1 MAGRR
6 VSPNIHPCPE
16 FQMIWMVHVLERR
29 AAKLLAVALIT
40 LLLGPLP
47 VFPQNQPGQEEM
59 GPKPFT
65 PEELEQIVAPIAL
78 YSDGLLAQVFMA
90 STYPV
95 ELVQAARFQKANP
108 KLTGDALNAE
118 LQKYD
123 WDDSVKFMV
132 TVPQAL
138 TMMDEKLDWTQKLG
152 DAFLD
157 QRKETMDAVQRLRAK
172 AQKEGNLKSTPEQTV
187 KVEPAAPP
195 PPPPPPP
202 PGQTVTA
209 PPPAAPTQT
218 IVIEQTNPQTVY
230 VPTYNPTVVYGA
242 WPYPAYPPYYY
253 YPPGYALAGAA
264 ISFGIGMAVGG
275 AIWGGCNWGGGDVDI
290 DVNKNNNFN
299 KNVNRE
305 GRQRNTTNV
314 GSGNVGSGN
323 RQSFQHNPE
332 HRKGAQYR
340 DSGTQQ
346 RYNKQGPSGAQNR
359 QDYRGRG
366 SGSGGA
372 QVSDRAG
379 GGAGAGAGAGR
390 GDAGRGGGGGASV
403 SDRSRGGGDFGGG
416 SGGGGA
422 FQGMDRG
429 GDARASSQRGQSSL
443 GSSGSRG
450 GGGGSSFSGGG
461 GGRAG
466 GGGFSGGG
474 GGGRSGG
481 GGSRGGGGGRR

>member
-1 MAGRR
+1 
-6 VSPNIHPCPE
+6 
-16 FQMIWMVHVLERR
+16 MIVIAHWLERR
-29 AAKLLAVALIT
+29 VAKTLAVCLVA

-47 VFPQNQPGQEEM
+47 VFAQDQPGQEEM

-95 ELVQAARFQKANP
+95 EIVQAARFLKANP
-108 KLTGDALNAE
+108 NLTGDALNAE

-123 WDDSVKFMV
+123 WDDTVKFMV
-132 TVPQAL
+132 TVPPAL
-138 TMMDEKLDWTQKLG
+138 QMMDEKLDWTQKLG

-187 KVEPAAPP
+187 KVEPAPP
-195 PPPPPPP
+195 APPPPPPP

-242 WPYPAYPPYYY
+242 WPYPAYPPYAY

-264 ISFGIGMAVGG
+264 LSFGVGMAVGG
-275 AIWGGCNWGGGDVDI
+275 AIWGGSNWGGGDVDV
-290 DVNKNNNFN
+290 DVNKSNNFN

-305 GRQRNTTNV
+305 GRQRQTTNV

-323 RQSFQHNPE
+323 RQNFQHNPE

-340 DSGTQQ
+340 NSGTQQ
-346 RYNKQGPSGAQNR
+346 RYDKQGPAGAQNR
-359 QDYRGRG
+359 QDFRGRG
-366 SGSGGA
+366 SGGA
-372 QVSDRAG
+372 QTSDRAG
-379 GGAGAGAGAGR
+379 AGVATATSTVSPTATCSRSPATSSAGWSR
-390 GDAGRGGGGGASV
+390 TSSRF
-403 SDRSRGGGDFGGG
+403 RS
-416 SGGGGA
+416 
-422 FQGMDRG
+422 
-429 GDARASSQRGQSSL
+429 
-443 GSSGSRG
+443 SRRLPVDG
-450 GGGGSSFSGGG
+450 TDPVYE
-461 GGRAG
+461 
-466 GGGFSGGG
+466 
-474 GGGRSGG
+474 
-481 GGSRGGGGGRR
+481 

>member
-1 MAGRR
+1 
-6 VSPNIHPCPE
+6 
-16 FQMIWMVHVLERR
+16 MIVIAHWLERR
-29 AAKLLAVALIT
+29 VAKTLAVCLVA

-47 VFPQNQPGQEEM
+47 VFAQDQPGQEEM

-95 ELVQAARFQKANP
+95 EIVQAARFLKANP
-108 KLTGDALNAE
+108 NLTGDALNAE

-123 WDDSVKFMV
+123 WDDTVKFMV
-132 TVPQAL
+132 TVPPAL
-138 TMMDEKLDWTQKLG
+138 QMMDEKLDWTQKLG

-187 KVEPAAPP
+187 KVEPAPP
-195 PPPPPPP
+195 APPPPPPP

-242 WPYPAYPPYYY
+242 WPYPAYPPYAY

-264 ISFGIGMAVGG
+264 LSFGVGMAVGG
-275 AIWGGCNWGGGDVDI
+275 AIWGGSNWGGGDVDV
-290 DVNKNNNFN
+290 DVNKSNNFN

-305 GRQRNTTNV
+305 GRQRQTTNV

-323 RQSFQHNPE
+323 RQNFQHNPE

-340 DSGTQQ
+340 DSATQDKFGRGQNSNSVQSREQFRGRADQGRQDIAAGGATRDLAGNQLGGGNASNRLGGGQAGSGNRAGTQ
-346 RYNKQGPSGAQNR
+346 PSTGN
-359 QDYRGRG
+359 
-366 SGSGGA
+366 
-372 QVSDRAG
+372 RAG
-379 GGAGAGAGAGR
+379 TGA
-390 GDAGRGGGGGASV
+390 ASTRP
-403 SDRSRGGGDFGGG
+403 STGTSNRSSSSRSSSAFGGV
-416 SGGGGA
+416 
-422 FQGMDRG
+422 
-429 GDARASSQRGQSSL
+429 
-443 GSSGSRG
+443 SSGSSTRSAGQRG
-450 GGGGSSFSGGG
+450 YSSRSAGGMS
-461 GGRAG
+461 R

-474 GGGRSGG
+474 AR
-481 GGSRGGGGGRR
+481 GGGGRR